1 MIDSDNLRTASLYI
15 NNQLLSRGLLRDG
28 RSIDFDRP
36 YGDDHELADTMGRI
50 MGVVNDL
57 ILRRDVRFSP
67 CPFASFLLSHIANKD
82 SFFPQRDA
90 EHRESL
96 SNTLRT
102 LRADSL
108 RQIDHLSRLQERYTE
123 AQRKVDIADAQE
135 ATLKAQLKAAEATIH
150 KLKDDAARTK
160 KLVAETRATCAN
172 DVRKR
177 DRQIEGLKKA
187 VAEAGRARG
196 ERKSAGITT
205 IQVTGDFGGNEMDD
219 EYDLRQESNGH
230 LAHLAKGLSE
240 ENDKMKALMQQTFDS
255 LKKMSGWSKNEDES
269 TISVAGAANG
279 ASQAI
284 APPPANPEELATDLQ
299 SVVVYVR
306 NIISNPSY
314 VPIEEFNE
322 EVEVRDQEIF
332 RLRDG
337 WEKMEIRWQE
347 AVRLIDGWRRR
358 MAADG
363 RPVDMEELKMGL
375 RLSPVRMPDFEATAQ
390 DEPFKLSTLL
400 EEEEEQSSF
409 AQRQGSPSPPESLH
423 LVPADDYQDMVPEY
437 GHDQDVLDDSDS
449 ESSIFQDDVDMD
461 DESEEPN
468 FEILQHSA
476 TNTEEDSPSAPLP
489 PPPKITAL
497 EETNLAGNRKPS
509 AMLAEKSRKRS
520 GNLLE
525 ENFEDTAKAPV
536 PPPHVTQVGH
546 SPQKRLKTSRDVSHE
561 QPSSRSSSGLYAE
574 SNSSLDSVLLL
585 EPPPEAAATKALS
598 KPTTRPTRP
607 ATTTSR
613 KPATAPVRASV
624 KTVRT
629 VAPEKKEKETPA
641 KPLTRQRS
649 TRATAPT
656 APSSSSSS
664 SRPTRSK
671 PEPPKTR
678 TSTTTSSSTTHM
690 PPPPRPT
697 RSASNSSPAV
707 QQPQPQTQQPDKR
720 SSPPDTNVVHHP
732 TSTTKRSQPP
742 PPESPCRSPPKSSS
756 RLPRKA
762 PPHLLP
768 TSQQS
773 PVTVA
778 RIAAKLAASEREAN
792 AARVRAKLKAAK
804 MGGKG
809 GGSSATSSTS
819 TMASSSR
826 VASSGDGDPIRGGVR
841 DVSGSTVLSSTSA
854 GSVSMDE
861 NGTAGGVSI
870 LNNKTETNSAASS
883 SHSARDTASETDG
896 RETIVPSPAKRRAGA
911 APPAAAAAAT
921 PRKGE
926 ESSVKDG
933 KRKREVRSR
942 AERVASRRRSTLNPW
957 ELQSLITGDVP
968 VPPTPGAVEQEA

>member
-1 MIDSDNLRTASLYI
+1 M
-15 NNQLLSRGLLRDG
+15 
-28 RSIDFDRP
+28 
-36 YGDDHELADTMGRI
+36 
-50 MGVVNDL
+50 
-57 ILRRDVRFSP
+57 
-67 CPFASFLLSHIANKD
+67 
-82 SFFPQRDA
+82 
-90 EHRESL
+90 
-96 SNTLRT
+96 
-102 LRADSL
+102 
-108 RQIDHLSRLQERYTE
+108 
-123 AQRKVDIADAQE
+123 
-135 ATLKAQLKAAEATIH
+135 KAAEATIH
-150 KLKDDAARTK
+150 KLKEDAARTK

-205 IQVTGDFGGNEMDD
+205 IQVTGDFGGDEMDED
-219 EYDLRQESNGH
+219 YDLRQESNGH
-230 LAHLAKGLSE
+230 LAQLAKGLSE
-240 ENDKMKALMQQTFDS
+240 ENDKMKALMHQTFDS
-255 LKKMSGWSKNEDES
+255 LKKMSGWTKDEDQS
-269 TISVAGAANG
+269 AAASVAGAAN
-279 ASQAI
+279 ASSQTVA
-284 APPPANPEELATDLQ
+284 PPANPEELAADLQ
-299 SVVVYVR
+299 SVVVYVH

-322 EVEVRDQEIF
+322 EVEVRDREIF

-337 WEKMEIRWQE
+337 WEKMEIRWQD

-375 RLSPVRMPDFEATAQ
+375 RLSPVRVPDFEGTTTQ
-390 DEPFKLSTLL
+390 EEPFKLSTLL

-437 GHDQDVLDDSDS
+437 ADDQDVLDDSDS

-476 TNTEEDSPSAPLP
+476 TTAEEDSPSAPLP

-497 EETNLAGNRKPS
+497 EETNLAGNHRPS

-536 PPPHVTQVGH
+536 PPPHLTQVGH
-546 SPQKRLKTSRDVSHE
+546 SPQKRLKTSRDVSQE
-561 QPSSRSSSGLYAE
+561 QPSSRSSPALYAE

-585 EPPPEAAATKALS
+585 EPSPEPATTKASS
-598 KPTTRPTRP
+598 KPSIRPTRP
-607 ATTTSR
+607 ATTTSK
-613 KPATAPVRASV
+613 KPASAPVKAPI

-629 VAPEKKEKETPA
+629 VAPEKKETPA

-649 TRATAPT
+649 TRATAP
-656 APSSSSSS
+656 AASSSSSSS
-664 SRPTRSK
+664 SRPARSK
-671 PEPPKTR
+671 REATKTR
-678 TSTTTSSSTTHM
+678 ASTTSSSTTEM
-690 PPPPRPT
+690 PLPPRPT
-697 RSASNSSPAV
+697 RSSGGTSSPAV
-707 QQPQPQTQQPDKR
+707 QPQPQTQPDKKY
-720 SSPPDTNVVHHP
+720 SPADTNSHHP
-732 TSTTKRSQPP
+732 PSSSSTKRSQPP

-804 MGGKG
+804 LGKG
-809 GGSSATSSTS
+809 GGGGGGDSSATSSIS
-819 TMASSSR
+819 TAGTNSR
-826 VASSGDGDPIRGGVR
+826 VASGAGGVDPIKGGGGGVR
-841 DVSGSTVLSSTSA
+841 EVSGSTVLSSTS

-870 LNNKTETNSAASS
+870 LNDNNNNNKKLTEMTSAPFSSAAS
-883 SHSARDTASETDG
+883 SARDTAAVSSEEDGG
-896 RETIVPSPAKRRAGA
+896 RETIVPSPAKRRLGA
-911 APPAAAAAAT
+911 TPSAAAVT
-921 PRKGE
+921 PKKGE
-926 ESSVKDG
+926 GENSVAKDG

-942 AERVASRRRSTLNPW
+942 AERVASRRRSTLSPW

-968 VPPTPGAVEQEA
+968 VPPTPNGGGTEQEA

>member
-1 MIDSDNLRTASLYI
+1 MPFLP
-15 NNQLLSRGLLRDG
+15 
-28 RSIDFDRP
+28 RSP
-36 YGDDHELADTMGRI
+36 A
-50 MGVVNDL
+50 
-57 ILRRDVRFSP
+57 P
-67 CPFASFLLSHIANKD
+67 AANKKLC
-82 SFFPQRDA
+82 PQRDA

-108 RQIDHLSRLQERYTE
+108 RQTDHLSRLQERYTE

-135 ATLKAQLKAAEATIH
+135 ATLKAQLKSAEATIH

-205 IQVTGDFGGNEMDD
+205 IQVTGDFGGDEMDD

-230 LAHLAKGLSE
+230 LAQLAKGLSE

-255 LKKMSGWSKNEDES
+255 LKKMSGWSKHEDES

-279 ASQAI
+279 ASQTA

-375 RLSPVRMPDFEATAQ
+375 RLSPVRVPDFEATAQ

-437 GHDQDVLDDSDS
+437 EHDQDVIDDSDS

-476 TNTEEDSPSAPLP
+476 TSAEEDSPSAPLP

-509 AMLAEKSRKRS
+509 AMMTEKSRKRS
-520 GNLLE
+520 GHLLE
-525 ENFEDTAKAPV
+525 ENCEDTAKAPV
-536 PPPHVTQVGH
+536 PPPHVTQLGH

-585 EPPPEAAATKALS
+585 EPPPEAVATKASS
-598 KPTTRPTRP
+598 KPTTTRPTRP

-613 KPATAPVRASV
+613 KPASTPVQAPV

-629 VAPEKKEKETPA
+629 VAPEKKETPA

-656 APSSSSSS
+656 GSSSSSS
-664 SRPTRSK
+664 SRPTRTK

-678 TSTTTSSSTTHM
+678 ASTATTTSSSTTDM
-690 PPPPRPT
+690 PPPPRPS
-697 RSASNSSPAV
+697 RSASTSSPAV
-707 QQPQPQTQQPDKR
+707 QQPQPQTQHPEKR
-720 SSPPDTNVVHHP
+720 SSRADTSAAQP
-732 TSTTKRSQPP
+732 TSSSKRSQLPP

-762 PPHLLP
+762 PPPHLLP

-804 MGGKG
+804 MAGKG
-809 GGSSATSSTS
+809 SGSATSSTS
-819 TMASSSR
+819 TMDSSR
-826 VASSGDGDPIRGGVR
+826 VASGGGNDHIKEIRE
-841 DVSGSTVLSSTSA
+841 VSGSTAYSTSTGT

-870 LNNKTETNSAASS
+870 LSSNNNSKKTAETSNASSAASS
-883 SHSARDTASETDG
+883 SSSLHSARDTASETDG
-896 RETIVPSPAKRRAGA
+896 RETIVPSPAKRRIVGA
-911 APPAAAAAAT
+911 QPLAATAAAAAAAAAAT
-921 PRKGE
+921 PRKGGE

-968 VPPTPGAVEQEA
+968 VPPTPGGKGGVEQEAQA

>member
-1 MIDSDNLRTASLYI
+1 M
-15 NNQLLSRGLLRDG
+15 
-28 RSIDFDRP
+28 
-36 YGDDHELADTMGRI
+36 
-50 MGVVNDL
+50 
-57 ILRRDVRFSP
+57 
-67 CPFASFLLSHIANKD
+67 
-82 SFFPQRDA
+82 
-90 EHRESL
+90 
-96 SNTLRT
+96 
-102 LRADSL
+102 
-108 RQIDHLSRLQERYTE
+108 
-123 AQRKVDIADAQE
+123 DIADAQE
-135 ATLKAQLKAAEATIH
+135 VALKAQLKAAEATIH

-160 KLVAETRATCAN
+160 KLVAETRAICAN

-205 IQVTGDFGGNEMDD
+205 IQVTGDFGGDEMDD
-219 EYDLRQESNGH
+219 DYDLRQESNGH
-230 LAHLAKGLSE
+230 LAQLAKGLSE
-240 ENDKMKALMQQTFDS
+240 ENDKMKALMHQTFDS
-255 LKKMSGWSKNEDES
+255 LKKMSGWSKDEHES
-269 TISVAGAANG
+269 TVSVAGAANG

-284 APPPANPEELATDLQ
+284 APPANPEELATDLQ
-299 SVVVYVR
+299 SVVLYVH

-322 EVEVRDQEIF
+322 EVEVRDREIF

-337 WEKMEIRWQE
+337 WEKMEIRWQD

-375 RLSPVRMPDFEATAQ
+375 RLSPVRVPDFEGTAQ
-390 DEPFKLSTLL
+390 EEPFKLSTLL

-437 GHDQDVLDDSDS
+437 ANDQNLLDDSDS

-476 TNTEEDSPSAPLP
+476 TTAEEDSPSAPLP

-509 AMLAEKSRKRS
+509 TMLAEKSRKRS

-536 PPPHVTQVGH
+536 PPPHLTQIGH

-585 EPPPEAAATKALS
+585 EPSPEPATTKAS
-598 KPTTRPTRP
+598 SRPTTTRPTRP
-607 ATTTSR
+607 ATATSR
-613 KPATAPVRASV
+613 KPASAPVKAPV
-624 KTVRT
+624 KTVRH
-629 VAPEKKEKETPA
+629 VAPEKKETPA

-656 APSSSSSS
+656 ASSSSSSS
-664 SRPTRSK
+664 SRPARSKQEPSKTRS
-671 PEPPKTR
+671 
-678 TSTTTSSSTTHM
+678 STTTSSTTDM

-697 RSASNSSPAV
+697 RSSGTSSPAV
-707 QQPQPQTQQPDKR
+707 VQPQSQTQPDKK
-720 SSPPDTNVVHHP
+720 SSPADTNSHRP
-732 TSTTKRSQPP
+732 TSSATKRSQP
-742 PPESPCRSPPKSSS
+742 PPESPCRSPPRSSS

-804 MGGKG
+804 LGKG
-809 GGSSATSSTS
+809 GIGGDSSATSSTS
-819 TMASSSR
+819 TAGTSSR
-826 VASSGDGDPIRGGVR
+826 VTSGAGSIEPTIKGGGIRE
-841 DVSGSTVLSSTSA
+841 VSGSTVLSSTS

-861 NGTAGGVSI
+861 NGAAGGVSI
-870 LNNKTETNSAASS
+870 LDNDNKKTETSASSSSGASSARDMAASS
-883 SHSARDTASETDG
+883 EDDGG
-896 RETIVPSPAKRRAGA
+896 RETIVPSPAKRWIGV
-911 APPAAAAAAT
+911 PPPPPPSSSSAAAADAVEAVAT

-926 ESSVKDG
+926 EGSVVKDG

-942 AERVASRRRSTLNPW
+942 AERVASRRRSTLSPW

-968 VPPTPGAVEQEA
+968 VPPTPGGTEQEA

>member
-1 MIDSDNLRTASLYI
+1 M
-15 NNQLLSRGLLRDG
+15 
-28 RSIDFDRP
+28 
-36 YGDDHELADTMGRI
+36 
-50 MGVVNDL
+50 
-57 ILRRDVRFSP
+57 
-67 CPFASFLLSHIANKD
+67 
-82 SFFPQRDA
+82 
-90 EHRESL
+90 
-96 SNTLRT
+96 
-102 LRADSL
+102 
-108 RQIDHLSRLQERYTE
+108 
-123 AQRKVDIADAQE
+123 DIADAQE
-135 ATLKAQLKAAEATIH
+135 AALKGQLKAAEATIH

-205 IQVTGDFGGNEMDD
+205 IQVTGDFGGDEMDD

-230 LAHLAKGLSE
+230 LVQLAKGLSE
-240 ENDKMKALMQQTFDS
+240 ENDKMQALMQQTFDS
-255 LKKMSGWSKNEDES
+255 LKKMSGWSKDEDES

-279 ASQAI
+279 ASQTV

-375 RLSPVRMPDFEATAQ
+375 RLSPVRVPDFEATAQ
-390 DEPFKLSTLL
+390 EEPFKLSTLL

-437 GHDQDVLDDSDS
+437 SHDQDVLDDSDS

-468 FEILQHSA
+468 FEILQHSS
-476 TNTEEDSPSAPLP
+476 TNAEEDSPSAPLP

-497 EETNLAGNRKPS
+497 EETNLAGNRRPS

-525 ENFEDTAKAPV
+525 ETFEDTAKAPV
-536 PPPHVTQVGH
+536 PPPHVTQVRH

-585 EPPPEAAATKALS
+585 EPPPEAATTNASS

-613 KPATAPVRASV
+613 KPAAAPARAPV

-629 VAPEKKEKETPA
+629 VAPEKKETPA

-656 APSSSSSS
+656 ASSSSS

-678 TSTTTSSSTTHM
+678 ASTTSSSTTDM

-720 SSPPDTNVVHHP
+720 SSPPDNNAAHPP

-809 GGSSATSSTS
+809 SGSATSSTS
-819 TMASSSR
+819 TVGTSSR
-826 VASSGDGDPIRGGVR
+826 VASR
-841 DVSGSTVLSSTSA
+841 DVSGSTVLSSTTS

-870 LNNKTETNSAASS
+870 LNNKKTTTTTTEPSSNSSSAASS

-896 RETIVPSPAKRRAGA
+896 RETIVPSPAKRRLGA
-911 APPAAAAAAT
+911 APSAAAT

-926 ESSVKDG
+926 EKTPVKDGNGNG